1 MDNPGKEQLA
11 FLDRIWGESTG
22 NIEFQQ
28 RAIDDEGNR
37 TGNPTDTKWFTWP
50 GERERV
56 GRWTSR
62 RLDDTLYFAV
72 PQYRAQH
79 RRSTELKTITAVYVD
94 DDGVT
99 GEYRVH
105 PSVTVTSSPGHA
117 HRYWVLSEPVDPQR
131 ALRVGFNISAAHR
144 HDNENHDSIPPEP
157 DGKPHKFCGTDP
169 GGWDAT
175 QILRLPGSLNTK
187 PEHGRD
193 GFRVTWEDHG
203 TVVSIEELEEAYPN
217 DPNAQFI
224 GAITIDEIP
233 AELPD
238 FEPLIARLA
247 DRPDLI
253 RLYSDTPPEHAWSE
267 RLHALANETFR
278 MGWTIPEVYRICL
291 NAACNKFAR
300 GARNEHGGYTP
311 YPDPAGSLWR
321 DVYKAHETH
330 VHRESNWMG
339 VGYDP
344 SNSEWKVDA
353 NGGLDPAVLR
363 QEAPELEI
371 DLLTET
377 ERERAV
383 EVNTFID
390 QYVEWAE
397 SKTDAASVYHVA
409 SAFTILSLVFGEFGH
424 IAARFGA
431 VRLNLW
437 FLVMGKTTRARK
449 STSRSLMLKVLEAL
463 ESHGD
468 PGYHYDEGSNFTAEG
483 LENALL
489 EKPDRS
495 SLIHRD
501 EVQGLFKE
509 INGKNYMSG
518 LNDML
523 TALYDGSVSGKKRAT
538 GDAKNVG
545 SVKTNFVLFLMG
557 IVSKITDIL
566 TLEDFQSG
574 FLARFIHVI
583 GEAPERT
590 RETEWL
596 AQAPINEIA
605 MGDDGFK
612 PMVRA
617 LLQTRTKW
625 YGRLK
630 GFTTVGIRFHD
641 DAWKRWNDA
650 KWEMQQ
656 AILQHDRA
664 EVLEAGTD
672 RLALSIA
679 KAAAL
684 IAMADGRDTVS
695 MDHLLVALR
704 YGEGWVRDMV
714 KSSEMVSE
722 SYWQKDMQEVAEMV
736 IAKGGEARWEEVYAR
751 SGKRPSEFMQIVEG
765 LTQSGRAMV
774 SINENT
780 KVRFIKVVS

>member
-1 MDNPGKEQLA
+1 MDNPGQEQLS
-11 FLDRIWGESTG
+11 FLDRIWGASTG

-28 RAIDDEGNR
+28 RAADDEGNR
-37 TGNPTDTKWFTWP
+37 VGAPTDTKWFTWP
-50 GERERV
+50 EERERA
-56 GRWTSR
+56 GRWVSR
-62 RLDDTLYFAV
+62 NLNDTLYFAV
-72 PQYRAQH
+72 PLYSAQY
-79 RRSTELKTITAVYVD
+79 RRSTELKTISAIYVD

-117 HRYWVLSEPVDPQR
+117 HRYWVLAEPVDPQR

-144 HDNENHDSIPPEP
+144 HDSKLHDELPA
-157 DGKPHKFCGTDP
+157 DHKFCGTDP

-175 QILRLPGSLNTK
+175 QILRVPGSLNTK
-187 PEHGRD
+187 PEHGPD

-203 TVVSIEELEEAYPN
+203 GTVTIEQLEEAYPN
-217 DPNAQFI
+217 DPEAQFV
-224 GAITIDEIP
+224 GPITIDEIP
-233 AELPD
+233 EELPEW
-238 FEPLIARLA
+238 EPLMARLA
-247 DRPDLI
+247 TRPDLI
-253 RLYSDTPPEHAWSE
+253 RLYADDPPEHAWSE
-267 RLHALANETFR
+267 RLHALANELFR
-278 MGWTIPEVYRICL
+278 MGMGPAEVYRICL
-291 NAACNKFAR
+291 TAKCNKWAR
-300 GARNEHGGYTP
+300 GARTEQGTFVP
-311 YPDPAGSLWR
+311 YPDPERSLWR
-321 DVYKAHETH
+321 DVYKAAETH
-330 VHRESNWMG
+330 AMRDSNWMAAD
-339 VGYDP
+339 YDP
-344 SNSEWKVDA
+344 TQSEWSVGENA
-353 NGGLDPAVLR
+353 AIDPSVLR
-363 QEAPELEI
+363 QEAPAFEL
-371 DLLTET
+371 DLLSED
-377 ERERAV
+377 ERHRAAAAR
-383 EVNTFID
+383 TFVD
-390 QYVEWAE
+390 QYVDWAT
-397 SKTDAASVYHVA
+397 SKTDAAAVYHVA
-409 SAFTILSLVFGEFGH
+409 SAFTILSLVYGEFGH
-424 IAARFGA
+424 IAAKFGE

-449 STSRSLMLKVLEAL
+449 STSRGLMLRVLEAL

-489 EKPDRS
+489 EKPGRS

-523 TALYDGSVSGKKRAT
+523 TALYDGAVSGKKRAT
-538 GDAKNVG
+538 GDTKNVG

-557 IVSKITDIL
+557 IVTKITDIL

-596 AQAPINEIA
+596 AQAPINEIS
-605 MGDDGFK
+605 MGDDGFLAMTRGLHK
-612 PMVRA
+612 
-617 LLQTRTKW
+617 TRTAW
-625 YGRLK
+625 HTRLK

-641 DAWKRWNDA
+641 DAWRRWNDA
-650 KWEMQQ
+650 KWDMQQ
-656 AILQHDRA
+656 SILQHDRA

-695 MDHLLVALR
+695 MDDLLVALR

-714 KSSEMVSE
+714 KSSELVSE
-722 SYWQKDMQEVAEMV
+722 SYWQKDMQEVAEAI

-751 SGKRPSEFMQIVEG
+751 SGKRPSEFMQIIEG
-765 LTQSGRAMV
+765 LTQSGRAHV
-774 SINENT
+774 TINENT
-780 KVRFIKVVS
+780 KVRFIRVVH